1 MEWRTVGLLIP
12 HHTWP
17 CNDSFSFY
25 FFTAT
30 VVEHFPCTFL
40 VFGAC
45 GDEILIG
52 EREKRVVLRDGDK
65 MSLTLVS

>member
-1 MEWRTVGLLIP
+1 MATTRSPQFIKIFVLSLLEAFLVP
-12 HHTWP
+12 YLR
-17 CNDSFSFY
+17 F
-25 FFTAT
+25 
-30 VVEHFPCTFL
+30 FL

>member
-1 MEWRTVGLLIP
+1 MEAFLVPYLR
-12 HHTWP
+12 
-17 CNDSFSFY
+17 F
-25 FFTAT
+25 
-30 VVEHFPCTFL
+30 FL